1 MGLKGED
8 RGMLEKIIDQQVSS
22 IGKHVKIWRSPEYQ
36 KLYQIKDPDDFAY
49 GHAQGSIITKFETY
63 YGLVYH
69 NKNPTDDEIDE
80 IAEIILKRSREI
92 KEAIFK
98 SG

>member
-1 MGLKGED
+1 MGLTEGD
-8 RGMLEKIIDQQVSS
+8 RGMLEKIIDQQVST
-22 IGKHVKIWRSPEYQ
+22 IGKYVKTWRSPEYQ

-49 GHAQGSIITKFETY
+49 GYAQGSIIAKFETY
-63 YGLVYH
+63 YALVY
-69 NKNPTDDEIDE
+69 NKKIPTADEIDE
-80 IAEIILKRSREI
+80 IAEITLKRSREI